1 MDFNP
6 YAAQVNAGINPYLMQ
21 HQMQMQPT
29 GYPQQ
34 MQQGYGYPSA
44 GIDYPGMNDV
54 MWYVFN

>member
-1 MDFNP
+1 
-6 YAAQVNAGINPYLMQ
+6 
-21 HQMQMQPT
+21 MQMPPT